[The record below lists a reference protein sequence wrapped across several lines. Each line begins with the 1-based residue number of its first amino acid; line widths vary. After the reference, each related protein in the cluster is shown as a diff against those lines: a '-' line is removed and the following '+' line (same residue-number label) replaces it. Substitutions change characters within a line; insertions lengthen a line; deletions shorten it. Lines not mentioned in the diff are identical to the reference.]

1 MRGKEC
7 HPAMHAACLVHDFK
21 LPIMVCYP
29 REFVR
34 TVAKVGE
41 LPGALDDT
49 VKRIT
54 VNYT

>member
-1 MRGKEC
+1 
-7 HPAMHAACLVHDFK
+7 MHAACPVHDFK

-29 REFVR
+29 RELVR

-54 VNYT
+54 VNRT